1 MKAITSRQSEVLDFI
16 KAFIGEHHFPPTMRE
31 ISENFSISVK
41 GAYDHVKA
49 LEKKGYLKI
58 DNNRSRT
65 IEVVGYDEPV
75 DEQVREIP
83 ILGNVAA
90 GLPLLAEENLEGTV
104 RLPTEHLGSGSHFA
118 LHVRGDSMRNA
129 GIMDGD
135 LAVFRQQP
143 VAENG
148 DIVVAMVEEAVTLK
162 RFYRE
167 KNRVRLQ
174 AENPAYPPIFT
185 QHVRVLGKLAHLI
198 RSYE

>member
-1 MKAITSRQSEVLDFI
+1 MKAITRRQSEVLDYI
-16 KAFIGEHHFPPTMRE
+16 KAFISEHHFPPTIRE

-49 LEKKGYLKI
+49 LEKKGFLTI

-65 IEVVGYDEPV
+65 IEVVGQDQREADEML
-75 DEQVREIP
+75 DIP

-90 GLPLLAEENLEGTV
+90 GLPLLAEENLEGRV
-104 RLPTEHLGSGSHFA
+104 RLPAEYVGRGDHFA
-118 LHVRGDSMRNA
+118 LHVRGDSMRDA
-129 GIMDGD
+129 GIVDGD
-135 LAVFRQQP
+135 LAVFRQQA
-143 VAENG
+143 VANNG

-162 RFYRE
+162 RFYKE

-174 AENPAYPPIFT
+174 AENSDYPPIFT
-185 QHVRVLGKLAHLI
+185 QNVRVLGRLAHLI

>member
-1 MKAITSRQSEVLDFI
+1 MKAITRRQSEVLEYI
-16 KAFIGEHHFPPTMRE
+16 KAFISDHHFPPTIRE
-31 ISENFSISVK
+31 ISAHFGISVK

-49 LEKKGYLKI
+49 LEKKHYIKI

-65 IEVVGYDEPV
+65 IEVIGQKHE
-75 DEQVREIP
+75 EQSDVVEIP

-104 RLPTEHLGSGSHFA
+104 SLAAASVGSGQHFA
-118 LHVRGDSMRNA
+118 LHVQGDSMRDA

-135 LAVFRQQP
+135 LAVIRHQQ
-143 VAENG
+143 VANNG
-148 DIVVAMVEEAVTLK
+148 DIIVAMLEEAVTLK
-162 RFYRE
+162 RFYKE

-185 QHVRVLGKLAHLI
+185 RDVRVLGKLAHLI

>member
-1 MKAITSRQSEVLDFI
+1 MKAITGRQSEVLDCI
-16 KAFIGEHHFPPTMRE
+16 KAFISEHHFPPTIRE
-31 ISENFSISVK
+31 ISESFSISVK

-49 LEKKGYLKI
+49 LEKKGFLRI

-65 IEVVGYDEPV
+65 IEVVGQDDDE
-75 DEQVREIP
+75 DEQVREVP

-90 GLPLLAEENLEGTV
+90 GLPLLAEENLEGTI
-104 RLPTEHLGSGSHFA
+104 RMPSEQLGSGSHFA

-185 QHVRVLGKLAHLI
+185 QNVRVLGKLAHLI

>member
-1 MKAITSRQSEVLDFI
+1 MKAITSRQSEVLDYI

-31 ISENFSISVK
+31 ISEHFSISVK

>member
-1 MKAITSRQSEVLDFI
+1 MKEITRRQSEVLEYI
-16 KAFIGEHHFPPTMRE
+16 RAFITEHHFPPTMRE

-49 LEKKGYLKI
+49 LERKGSLKI

-65 IEVVGYDEPV
+65 IEVIGQGDAPDNDVL
-75 DEQVREIP
+75 EIP
-83 ILGNVAA
+83 ILGHVAA
-90 GLPLLAEENLEGTV
+90 GVPLLAEENLEGKV
-104 RLPTEHLGSGSHFA
+104 RLPAEHLGRGDHFA
-118 LHVRGDSMRNA
+118 LHVRGDSMTGV

-135 LAVFRQQP
+135 LAVFKQQQ

-162 RFYRE
+162 RFYKE

-174 AENPAYPPIFT
+174 AENPDYPPIFT
-185 QHVRVLGKLAHLI
+185 QNVRVLGRLAHLI
-198 RSYE
+198 RTYE

>member
-31 ISENFSISVK
+31 ISEHFSISVK

-65 IEVVGYDEPV
+65 IEVVGYDEPA
-75 DEQVREIP
+75 DEQVREVP

-90 GLPLLAEENLEGTV
+90 GLPLLAEENLEGTI
-104 RLPTEHLGSGSHFA
+104 RLPVEQLGGGAHFA

-185 QHVRVLGKLAHLI
+185 QNVRVLGKLAHLI

>member
-31 ISENFSISVK
+31 ISEHFSISVK